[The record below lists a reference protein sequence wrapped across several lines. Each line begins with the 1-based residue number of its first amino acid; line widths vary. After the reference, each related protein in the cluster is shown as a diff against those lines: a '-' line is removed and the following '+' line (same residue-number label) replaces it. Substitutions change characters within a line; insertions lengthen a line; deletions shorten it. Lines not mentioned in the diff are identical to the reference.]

1 MGNEQ
6 STAVIQL
13 TKGRKNLIQF
23 GAMCLTISIACYG
36 LALSTLITPI
46 LENFNAM
53 DYVGLFSVLGSIGI
67 TIMTPIGGKLGDIFG
82 RKATVQVAGIACIL
96 FGIGIAYA
104 PTLLILMICRIGV
117 GIAQGAFMAA
127 PYIIVGVINEKKDVP
142 KAMGLLATALAI
154 GGFVGSIIAGV
165 LTDLG
170 LLKLAILFPA
180 IPLVIGVVLIGFL
193 YPNDR
198 NVSGKARI
206 DIPGIV
212 LLVIALCGILLP
224 LNFGSTFGWTNPVI
238 LLGFAIGIAFIFIF
252 IRVESKTEQP
262 IIPVKLFEEKKYL
275 AFVIISFIC
284 YIYRGAM
291 DVYAPLGAINVMGT
305 SAATAGSLQFPRTIV
320 TMFLPVL
327 AGTWVAKKKENM
339 WKAMAFATALS
350 AIPMLA
356 MGFTTQS
363 SSYVIVY
370 YVALTITGV
379 AESFRGVSTTP
390 AAQGCL
396 KPEDIGVGTALVN
409 FANSLASSLAAALYG
424 TIYGGF
430 TTADAT
436 NVTLIQKGVNGVFL
450 TAGVITLVGVAL
462 VLFWIRPML
471 REENDDENNI

>member
-6 STAVIQL
+6 STAVISL
-13 TKGRKNLIQF
+13 TKRKKNLIQL

-46 LENFNAM
+46 LDNLDAM
-53 DYVGLFSVLGSIGI
+53 DYVGLFSVLGSLGI

-82 RKATVQVAGIACIL
+82 RKATVIVSGAACIL
-96 FGIGIAYA
+96 FGIGIAFA
-104 PTLLILMICRIGV
+104 KTLLILMVCRIGL

-142 KAMGLLATALAI
+142 KAMGLLSMALAI
-154 GGFVGSIIAGV
+154 GGFGGSIVAGI

-170 LLKLAILFPA
+170 ALKLAILFPA
-180 IPLVIGVVLIGFL
+180 IPLVIGVSLIGAL
-193 YPNDR
+193 YPNDK

-206 DIPGIV
+206 DTLGIL

-224 LNFGSTFGWTNPVI
+224 LNFGSTMGWTNPVI
-238 LLGFAIGIAFIFIF
+238 LLGFVIGIIFTIIF
-252 IRVESKTEQP
+252 IRVEGKIEQA
-262 IIPVKLFEEKKYL
+262 IIPVRLFREKKYL

-291 DVYAPLGAINVMGT
+291 DVYAPLGAINVIGT
-305 SAATAGSLQFPRTIV
+305 SAATAGSLQFPRTII
-320 TMFLPVL
+320 TIFLPVL
-327 AGTWVAKKKENM
+327 VGTWVAKKKENM
-339 WKAMAFATALS
+339 WKAMAFATAFS

-363 SSYVIVY
+363 ISYVFVY
-370 YVALTITGV
+370 YVAIAITGI

-409 FANSLASSLAAALYG
+409 FANSLASSMAAALYG
-424 TIYGGF
+424 AIYGGF
-430 TTADAT
+430 TSADAT
-436 NVTLIQKGVNGVFL
+436 NVSLIQKGVNGVFL
-450 TAGVITLVGVAL
+450 AAGALTLVGVVL
-462 VLFWIRPML
+462 VLFWVRPMV
-471 REENDDENNI
+471 EKD

>member
-1 MGNEQ
+1 MENEK
-6 STAVIQL
+6 STAVIML
-13 TKGRKNLIQF
+13 TKGRKNLVQF

-46 LENFNAM
+46 LENVNAM
-53 DYVGLFSVLGSIGI
+53 EYVGLFSVLGSLGI

-82 RKATVQVAGIACIL
+82 RKATIIVSGVACIL

-104 PTLLILMICRIGV
+104 RTLLILMICRIGL

-142 KAMGLLATALAI
+142 KAMGLLSTALAI
-154 GGFVGSIIAGV
+154 GGFGGSIVAGI

-170 LLKLAILFPA
+170 VLKLAILFPA
-180 IPLVIGVVLIGFL
+180 VPLAIGVAIIGFL

-198 NVSGKARI
+198 SANGKVRI
-206 DIPGIV
+206 DTLGIV

-224 LNFGSTFGWTNPVI
+224 LNFGSTMGWTNPVI
-238 LLGFAIGIAFIFIF
+238 LLGFAVGIAFTLIF
-252 IRVESKTEQP
+252 IRVERKTEQP

-284 YIYRGAM
+284 YIYRGAV

-305 SAATAGSLQFPRTIV
+305 SAATAGSLQFPRTII
-320 TMFLPVL
+320 TIFLPVL
-327 AGTWVAKKKENM
+327 AGTWVAKKKTNM

-350 AIPMLA
+350 GIPMLA

-363 SSYVIVY
+363 ASYVIVY
-370 YVALTITGV
+370 YVAITITGI

-396 KPEDIGVGTALVN
+396 KPEDIGVGTSLVN
-409 FANSLASSLAAALYG
+409 FANSLAGSLAAALYG

-430 TTADAT
+430 TAADAT
-436 NVTLIQKGVNGVFL
+436 NVTLMQKGVNGVFL
-450 TAGVITLVGVAL
+450 AAGVLTLVGLAL
-462 VLFWIRPML
+462 VVFWVRPML
-471 REENDDENNI
+471 EEEDKNSI

>member
-23 GAMCLTISIACYG
+23 GAMCLSISIACYG

-46 LENFNAM
+46 LAKFDAM
-53 DYVGLFSVLGSIGI
+53 DYVGLFSVLGSLGI

-82 RKATVQVAGIACIL
+82 RKVTVIVSGVACIL
-96 FGIGIAYA
+96 FGVGIAYA
-104 PTLLILMICRIGV
+104 NTLLILMICRIGL

-142 KAMGLLATALAI
+142 KAMGLLSTALAI
-154 GGFVGSIIAGV
+154 GGFGGSIVAGV

-170 LLKLAILFPA
+170 VLNFAILFPA
-180 IPLVIGVVLIGFL
+180 VPLILGVVLIGFL
-193 YPNDR
+193 YPDDR
-198 NVSGKARI
+198 NASGKVKI
-206 DIPGIV
+206 DTLGIL

-224 LNFGSTFGWTNPVI
+224 INFGSTYGWTNPVI
-238 LLGFAIGIAFIFIF
+238 LLGFAIGIVFTIIF
-252 IRVESKTEQP
+252 IRVEKKTEQP

-284 YIYRGAM
+284 YVYRGAM

-305 SAATAGSLQFPRTIV
+305 STATAGSLQFPRTIV
-320 TMFLPVL
+320 TIFLPVL
-327 AGTWVAKKKENM
+327 VGTWVAKKKENM

-363 SSYVIVY
+363 ARYVIVY
-370 YVALTITGV
+370 FIAITITGI

-390 AAQGCL
+390 AAQSCL

-424 TIYGGF
+424 AIYGGF
-430 TTADAT
+430 TAADAAS
-436 NVTLIQKGVNGVFL
+436 VTAIQKGVNGVFL
-450 TAGVITLVGVAL
+450 TAGGITLIGVVL
-462 VLFWIRPML
+462 VVLWIRPML
-471 REENDDENNI
+471 EGED